1 MVGGLGFT
9 VSAESGEALTAR
21 TRSSDDLR
29 MRRDS
34 SGIQRVGV
42 SLDGRSGALDGAVG
56 LSWLREDR
64 TVLGARFHDALGR
77 GGADSLFA
85 DARAAWSVAPDWRLG
100 AAWRGGI
107 TRPGQGGA
115 IVGGS
120 LLSSA
125 FAVDVEKLGVFA
137 DGDRL
142 AVRLSQPLRVEHGGV
157 RLNLPV
163 DYDYATLVPTFATS
177 TYALTPQGRELIGEL
192 AWRGDL
198 WGGDAMGSVFYRKDP
213 GHYAAVP
220 DDKGVA
226 VKWSRG
232 F

>member
-1 MVGGLGFT
+1 VEGAF
-9 VSAESGEALTAR
+9 
-21 TRSSDDLR
+21 
-29 MRRDS
+29 
-34 SGIQRVGV
+34 GV
-42 SLDGRSGALDGAVG
+42 S
-56 LSWLREDR
+56 WIREGR

-77 GGADSLFA
+77 GGADSVFA
-85 DARAAWSVAPDWRLG
+85 DARVGWSLAPEWRLG
-100 AAWRGGI
+100 AAWRGGY
-107 TRPGQGGA
+107 TRPGNGGA

-137 DGDRL
+137 KADRL
-142 AVRLSQPLRVEHGGV
+142 ALRLSQPLRVESGGV

-163 DYDYATLVPTFATS
+163 DYDYATLTPTFATS
-177 TYALTPQGRELIGEL
+177 TYALTPRGRELIGEL
-192 AWRGDL
+192 AWGGEL
-198 WGGDAMGSVFYRKDP
+198 WGGDAMGSVFYRRDP
-213 GHYAAVP
+213 GHYASMP